1 MELRLLFLKVIWLK
15 NKFNIHFLFVF
26 IAAAF
31 WGAAGIFVKAVG
43 NFGIK
48 EMQIVFF
55 RAFFSS
61 AVLGLIILFKNKKL
75 FKVNL
80 KDLWLFAAAGV
91 FSIVLFN
98 FSYYKTMALTSLSV
112 AAVLLYT
119 APIFVCVL
127 SVLLFRE
134 KITINKILALIMAF
148 IGCCFVSGVFSQQHR
163 LTPTALLFGIL
174 TGFGYSLY
182 TIFSQILINKGYGSL
197 TITFYTFLFAAI
209 GSLPLMNVS
218 KTVSVVVAEPMS
230 LLILFLMAVTNT
242 VIPYLLYTVGL
253 VGVPTSVAPI
263 IATIEPVVATLI
275 SVLIYHEAF
284 EIWHF
289 LGIALVLLSV
299 LVLNLRC
306 KKNEA

>member
-1 MELRLLFLKVIWLK
+1 LKGKI
-15 NKFNIHFLFVF
+15 NIHFLLVL
-26 IAAAF
+26 IAAAL

-55 RAFFSS
+55 RAIFSS
-61 AVLGLIILFKNKKL
+61 LVLGIIILLKNKSL
-75 FKVNL
+75 FKVKL
-80 KDLWLFAAAGV
+80 KDLWLFASAGV

-98 FSYYKTMALTSLSV
+98 FSYYKTMSLTSLSV

-119 APIFVCVL
+119 APIFVCVI

-134 KITINKILALIMAF
+134 KITFNKIFALIIAF
-148 IGCCFVSGVFSQQHR
+148 FGCCFVSGAFSQNHR
-163 LTPTALLFGIL
+163 LTPTALCFGLL

-209 GSLPLMNVS
+209 GSLPLVNIF
-218 KTVSVVVAEPMS
+218 KTVSSVVAEPMS
-230 LLILFLMAVTNT
+230 LVILFLMAVTNT
-242 VIPYLLYTVGL
+242 VIPYLLYTAGL
-253 VGVPTSVAPI
+253 MGVSTSVAPI
-263 IATIEPVVATLI
+263 IATIEPVVATLV
-275 SVLIYHEAF
+275 SVLVYHEAF

-289 LGIALVLLSV
+289 LGIALVLMSV

-306 KKNEA
+306 KKNEAKG

>member
-1 MELRLLFLKVIWLK
+1 MKSKI
-15 NKFNIHFLFVF
+15 NIHFLFVL
-26 IAAAF
+26 IAAAL

-61 AVLGLIILFKNKKL
+61 LVLGIIIFLKNKSL
-75 FKVNL
+75 FKVKL
-80 KDLWLFAAAGV
+80 KDLCFFAAAGV

-98 FSYYKTMALTSLSV
+98 FSYYRTMALTSLSV
-112 AAVLLYT
+112 AAVLLYA
-119 APIFVCVL
+119 APIFVSVL

-134 KITINKILALIMAF
+134 KITFNKIFALIIAF
-148 IGCCFVSGVFSQQHR
+148 LGCCFVSGVFSQNHR
-163 LTPTALLFGIL
+163 LTPTALCFGLL

-182 TIFSQILINKGYGSL
+182 TIFSQVLINKGYSSL

-209 GSLPLMNVS
+209 GSLPLANIG
-218 KTVSVVVAEPMS
+218 KTVSTVAVEPMA

-242 VIPYLLYTVGL
+242 VIPYLLYTAGL
-253 VGVPTSVAPI
+253 MGVPTSVAPI
-263 IATIEPVVATLI
+263 IATIEPVVATLV
-275 SVLIYHEAF
+275 SVLVYHEAF

-289 LGIALVLLSV
+289 LGIVLVLLSV
-299 LVLNLRC
+299 LVLNLRY
-306 KKNEA
+306 KKNEVKS

>member
-1 MELRLLFLKVIWLK
+1 MK
-15 NKFNIHFLFVF
+15 NKINMHFLFVL
-26 IAAAF
+26 IAAAL
-31 WGAAGIFVKAVG
+31 WGAAGVFVKAVG
-43 NFGIK
+43 NSDIT

-61 AVLGLIILFKNKKL
+61 AVLGIIILLKNKKL
-75 FKVNL
+75 FKVAIR
-80 KDLWLFAAAGV
+80 DIWLFAAAGV

-134 KITINKILALIMAF
+134 KITFNKIFALVIAF
-148 IGCCFVSGVFSQQHR
+148 IGCCFVSGAFSQNYR
-163 LTPTALLFGIL
+163 LTPTALCFGLL

-182 TIFSQILINKGYGSL
+182 TIFSQVLINKGYGSL
-197 TITFYTFLFAAI
+197 TITFYTFLFAAV
-209 GSLPLMNVS
+209 GSSPFANMG
-218 KTVSVVVAEPMS
+218 KTVTQIMAEPTAI
-230 LLILFLMAVTNT
+230 LVLFLMAITNT
-242 VIPYLLYTVGL
+242 VIPYLLYTAGL

-263 IATIEPVVATLI
+263 IATIEPVVATVI
-275 SVLIYHEAF
+275 SVTVYREAF

-289 LGIALVLLSV
+289 LGIVLVLSSV
-299 LVLNLRC
+299 LVLNLRV
-306 KKNEA
+306 KNNEAKG

>member
-1 MELRLLFLKVIWLK
+1 MKSKI
-15 NKFNIHFLFVF
+15 NIHFLLVL
-26 IAAAF
+26 IAAAL
-31 WGAAGIFVKAVG
+31 WGVAGIFVKAVG

-55 RAFFSS
+55 RAIFSS
-61 AVLGLIILFKNKKL
+61 LVLGIIILLKNKSL
-75 FKVNL
+75 FKVKL
-80 KDLWLFAAAGV
+80 KDLWLFASAGG

-98 FSYYKTMALTSLSV
+98 FSYYKTMSLTSLSV

-119 APIFVCVL
+119 APIFVCVI

-134 KITINKILALIMAF
+134 KITFNKIFALVIAF
-148 IGCCFVSGVFSQQHR
+148 LGCCFVSGAFSQNHR
-163 LTPTALLFGIL
+163 LTPTALCFGLL

-209 GSLPLMNVS
+209 GSLPLVNIF
-218 KTVSVVVAEPMS
+218 KTVSSVVAEPMS
-230 LLILFLMAVTNT
+230 LVILFLMAVTNT
-242 VIPYLLYTVGL
+242 VIPYLLYTAGL
-253 VGVPTSVAPI
+253 VGVSTSVAPI
-263 IATIEPVVATLI
+263 IATIEPVVATLV
-275 SVLIYHEAF
+275 SVLVYHEAF

-289 LGIALVLLSV
+289 LGIALVLMSV

-306 KKNEA
+306 KKNEAKG